1 MNTTRSLTRTA
12 LIAAL
17 LLTFQ
22 SLRLLLPLPPL
33 ASTLLI
39 GSLVNACLIL
49 GTASGGYR
57 GLFFISVLAPLIAY
71 LQQLLPLPIFIPLV
85 AGGNFFFGCLYLLLQ
100 QKNSLFKL
108 LLPPLGKMLFL
119 WGGVTFLLSLLTLPE
134 LLQRLLGLLLSWP
147 QFITSL
153 AGLLLAQL
161 VLKRLRTDMN
171 KSSN

>member
-1 MNTTRSLTRTA
+1 MNTTRQLTRTA

-39 GSLVNACLIL
+39 GTLVNACLLLIA
-49 GTASGGYR
+49 ASGGYR
-57 GLFFISVLAPLIAY
+57 GLAVLSILAPLIAY
-71 LQQLLPLPIFIPLV
+71 LQQLLPLPIFIPLI
-85 AGGNFFFGCLYLLLQ
+85 AGGNFFFGSLYLLLR
-100 QKNSLFKL
+100 QKSSLFKL
-108 LLPPLGKMLFL
+108 LIPPLGKMLFL
-119 WGGVTFLLSLLTLPE
+119 WGGVTFLLSLLALPE
-134 LLQRLLGLLLSWP
+134 FLQRLLGLLLSWP

-161 VLKRLRTDMN
+161 VLKRLKTDI
-171 KSSN
+171 

>member
-1 MNTTRSLTRTA
+1 MNTTRQLTRTA

-39 GSLVNACLIL
+39 GTLVNACLL
-49 GTASGGYR
+49 LSAASGGYR
-57 GLFFISVLAPLIAY
+57 GLAVLSILAPLIAY
-71 LQQLLPLPIFIPLV
+71 LQQLLPLPVFIPLV
-85 AGGNFFFGCLYLLLQ
+85 AGGNFFFGSLYLLLR
-100 QKNSLFKL
+100 QKNSLLKL

-119 WGGVTFLLSLLTLPE
+119 WGGVTFLLSLLALPE
-134 LLQRLLGLLLSWP
+134 FLQRLLGLLLSWP

-161 VLKRLRTDMN
+161 VLKRLRTN
-171 KSSN
+171 I

>member
-1 MNTTRSLTRTA
+1 MNTTHTLTRTA

-49 GTASGGYR
+49 GAASGGYR
-57 GLFFISVLAPLIAY
+57 SLAFLSVLAPLVAY
-71 LQQLLPLPIFIPLV
+71 FQQLLPLPIFIPLV
-85 AGGNFFFGCLYLLLQ
+85 AGGNFLFGSLYLLLQ
-100 QKNSLFKL
+100 GQKNVLIL
-108 LLPPLGKMLFL
+108 LVPPLGKMLFL
-119 WGGVTFLLSLLTLPE
+119 WGGVTFLLSLLALPE
-134 LLQRLLGLLLSWP
+134 FIQRLLGLLLSWP
-147 QFITSL
+147 QFLTSL

-161 VLKRLRTDMN
+161 VLKRLRTDI
-171 KSSN
+171 

>member
-1 MNTTRSLTRTA
+1 MNTTRQLTRTA

-39 GSLVNACLIL
+39 GTLVNACLL
-49 GTASGGYR
+49 LSAASGGYR
-57 GLFFISVLAPLIAY
+57 GLAVLSVLAPLIAY
-71 LQQLLPLPIFIPLV
+71 LQQLLPLPIFIPLI
-85 AGGNFFFGCLYLLLQ
+85 AGGNFFFGSLYLLLR
-100 QKNSLFKL
+100 QKSSLFKL
-108 LLPPLGKMLFL
+108 LIPPLGKMLFL
-119 WGGVTFLLSLLTLPE
+119 WGGVTFLLSLLALPE
-134 LLQRLLGLLLSWP
+134 FLQRLLGLLLSWP

-161 VLKRLRTDMN
+161 VLKRLRTN
-171 KSSN
+171 I

>member
-1 MNTTRSLTRTA
+1 MNTTRQLTRTA

-39 GSLVNACLIL
+39 GTLVNACLL
-49 GTASGGYR
+49 LSAASGGYR
-57 GLFFISVLAPLIAY
+57 GLAALSVLAPLIAY
-71 LQQLLPLPIFIPLV
+71 LQQLLPLPIFIPLI
-85 AGGNFFFGCLYLLLQ
+85 AGGNFFFGSLYLLLR
-100 QKNSLFKL
+100 QKSSLFKL
-108 LLPPLGKMLFL
+108 LIPPLGKMLFL
-119 WGGVTFLLSLLTLPE
+119 WGGVTFLLSLLALPE
-134 LLQRLLGLLLSWP
+134 FLQRLLGLLLSWP

-161 VLKRLRTDMN
+161 VLKRLRTN
-171 KSSN
+171 I

>member
-1 MNTTRSLTRTA
+1 MNTTRQLTRTA

-39 GSLVNACLIL
+39 GTLVNACLL
-49 GTASGGYR
+49 LSAASGGYR
-57 GLFFISVLAPLIAY
+57 GLAVLSVLAPLIAY
-71 LQQLLPLPIFIPLV
+71 LQQLLPLPIFIPLI
-85 AGGNFFFGCLYLLLQ
+85 AGGNFFFGSLYLLLR
-100 QKNSLFKL
+100 QKSSLFKL
-108 LLPPLGKMLFL
+108 LIPPLGKMLFL
-119 WGGVTFLLSLLTLPE
+119 WGGVTFLLSLLALPE
-134 LLQRLLGLLLSWP
+134 FLQRLLGLLLSWP

-161 VLKRLRTDMN
+161 VLKRLKTDI
-171 KSSN
+171 